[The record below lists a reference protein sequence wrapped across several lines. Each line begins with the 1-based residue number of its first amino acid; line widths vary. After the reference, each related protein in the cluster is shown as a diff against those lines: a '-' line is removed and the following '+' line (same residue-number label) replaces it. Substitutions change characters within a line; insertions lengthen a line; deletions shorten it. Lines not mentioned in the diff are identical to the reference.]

1 MGRGTRNSEA
11 AEVSLRLQVGVLHDV
26 RVVQWRFSFF
36 SPLSLASTTSSAPSS
51 SPSPRPQRPPRSTRS
66 PLGPA
71 RAPRISGHPHKPHP
85 RPRSQR
91 SATGAATPSFFNFL
105 DEDVKAL
112 DPLAMLSS
120 APYDFFGTSFLSGG
134 GGGGS
139 MDSSSSAE
147 MSAMLGIDP
156 SLVGSPAPASYSDFS
171 DAHSTSPSDATSS
184 PEESTTIAPVKVGG
198 HGKARKGTV
207 VGGGIKKSSSG
218 AAVEQNTSTAS
229 TAFMR
234 STTFKPR
241 ANKGEDEDD
250 EDDLPAH
257 WRPPPE
263 VFQKMSSKEKRQ
275 LRNKIRARNFR
286 VRRKEYISTLED
298 NIAERDRLL
307 SAIRAELGSTQSE
320 NLALRQEIAALKRTL
335 LDNRGP
341 APVLPPPAPL
351 SSPSLSSSSPSLS
364 SSSSKEALSTPTLK
378 DGALGGGYTS
388 VHTAWIPELLGASPW
403 AASPFASAEI
413 PSTPH
418 QQENLNPLLNGTKV
432 TEVVRAGLGMGA
444 ATGANNAAD
453 GFGDA
458 NPFTVRSLDAYR
470 MHLWGRMAAQYR
482 HNKEHPA
489 SSNTSNSN
497 STSPNANANASPF
510 SSGSAS
516 PFSNGATNGFNS
528 ASNNNASAFA
538 PSPFFNPSVKAHS
551 PPHSPPFPLS
561 GLAGGLR
568 LKYFSSPAS
577 GSGSNAGANANGL
590 AASLAGLSLSSKGGV
605 LQQQQQRQRES
616 AREKER
622 ERESARERE
631 RESAMYAA
639 MASQTLLKRL
649 GGAFWDAFSGAGEKN
664 PALGRGGGGR
674 GGEGVGRGEGAEGV
688 GGQGGGAGRGC
699 GPAAAVAQDVAHR
712 EPEDVASGGEEA
724 WAVPVD
730 EDGGG
735 VGGEHAEL
743 EFGEEVVW
751 SSTTTFPFSF
761 FSLSLWLFF
770 LLSLR
775 TLYILL
781 TSSINPAPRRTTPR
795 IFRSTSSL
803 DSPISLSMSP
813 LSSTLPRFSRGFDCR
828 HLDKNTNTIWIHT
841 IFYSGLA

>member
-1 MGRGTRNSEA
+1 MLVDSQMASSLFATPYSDYA
-11 AEVSLRLQVGVLHDV
+11 ASQDLNDIFHTELFSL
-26 RVVQWRFSFF
+26 
-36 SPLSLASTTSSAPSS
+36 PSS
-51 SPSPRPQRPPRSTRS
+51 GASSSSHSQSSGSRESTPNLQTPPQAVPAASFPEIGDGGSP
-66 PLGPA
+66 
-71 RAPRISGHPHKPHP
+71 
-85 RPRSQR
+85 
-91 SATGAATPSFFNFL
+91 TPSFFNFL

-120 APYDFFGTSFLSGG
+120 APYDFFGTSFPGGG

-156 SLVGSPAPASYSDFS
+156 SLVGSPAAASYSDFS

-184 PEESTTIAPVKVGG
+184 PMDSTTIAPVKVGG

-207 VGGGIKKSSSG
+207 VGGGIKKSSSA
-218 AAVEQNTSTAS
+218 AAVKENTSTAS
-229 TAFMR
+229 TAFMP

-241 ANKGEDEDD
+241 PNKGEDEDD
-250 EDDLPAH
+250 EDDLPAD

-275 LRNKIRARNFR
+275 LRNKISARNFR
-286 VRRKEYISTLED
+286 VRRKDLIQNQPTSRCSSSRGSRIHRRPSADRFTEYISTLED

-351 SSPSLSSSSPSLS
+351 SSPSLSSPSPSLS
-364 SSSSKEALSTPTLK
+364 SSSKELSTPTLK
-378 DGALGGGYTS
+378 DVTSASASTRFWQQGALGGGYTS
-388 VHTAWIPELLGASPW
+388 VHTARIPELLGASPW
-403 AASPFASAEI
+403 AASPFASAET
-413 PSTPH
+413 PATPH

-482 HNKEHPA
+482 HNKDHPA
-489 SSNTSNSN
+489 SSSTSN
-497 STSPNANANASPF
+497 STSNANAASPF

-516 PFSNGATNGFNS
+516 PFSNGAANGFNS
-528 ASNNNASAFA
+528 AGNNSASAFA
-538 PSPFFNPSVKAHS
+538 PSPFFNPSAKAHS

-568 LKYFSSPAS
+568 PKYFSSPAS
-577 GSGSNAGANANGL
+577 GSGSGNAGANGL

-622 ERESARERE
+622 ERESAKERE

-664 PALGRGGGGR
+664 AALGASG
-674 GGEGVGRGEGAEGV
+674 
-688 GGQGGGAGRGC
+688 
-699 GPAAAVAQDVAHR
+699 AAAKGWDAEKVRKVLEGKAVVRVVDVDQL
-712 EPEDVASGGEEA
+712 PPSPKMSPIASPRMSPVVEKKHCHGQLAEVLEE
-724 WAVPVD
+724 
-730 EDGGG
+730 
-735 VGGEHAEL
+735 
-743 EFGEEVVW
+743 
-751 SSTTTFPFSF
+751 SMR
-761 FSLSLWLFF
+761 SLSL
-770 LLSLR
+770 
-775 TLYILL
+775 
-781 TSSINPAPRRTTPR
+781 
-795 IFRSTSSL
+795 
-803 DSPISLSMSP
+803 
-813 LSSTLPRFSRGFDCR
+813 G
-828 HLDKNTNTIWIHT
+828 KK
-841 IFYSGLA
+841 

>member
-1 MGRGTRNSEA
+1 
-11 AEVSLRLQVGVLHDV
+11 
-26 RVVQWRFSFF
+26 
-36 SPLSLASTTSSAPSS
+36 
-51 SPSPRPQRPPRSTRS
+51 
-66 PLGPA
+66 
-71 RAPRISGHPHKPHP
+71 
-85 RPRSQR
+85 
-91 SATGAATPSFFNFL
+91 
-105 DEDVKAL
+105 
-112 DPLAMLSS
+112 
-120 APYDFFGTSFLSGG
+120 
-134 GGGGS
+134 
-139 MDSSSSAE
+139 
-147 MSAMLGIDP
+147 MLGIDP

-207 VGGGIKKSSSG
+207 VGGGIKKSSSA
-218 AAVEQNTSTAS
+218 AAVKENTSTAS
-229 TAFMR
+229 TAFMP

-241 ANKGEDEDD
+241 ANKGEDDED
-250 EDDLPAH
+250 EDDLPAD

-275 LRNKIRARNFR
+275 LRNKISARNFR

-364 SSSSKEALSTPTLK
+364 SSSGKEALSTPTLK
-378 DGALGGGYTS
+378 DVTSASASTRFWQQGALGGGYTS
-388 VHTAWIPELLGASPW
+388 VHTARIPELLGASPW
-403 AASPFASAEI
+403 AASPFASAET

-444 ATGANNAAD
+444 ATGANGAAD

-497 STSPNANANASPF
+497 STSPTANANASPF

-516 PFSNGATNGFNS
+516 PFSNGANTGFNS
-528 ASNNNASAFA
+528 ANSNNASAFA
-538 PSPFFNPSVKAHS
+538 PSPFFNPSAKAHS

-568 LKYFSSPAS
+568 PKYFSSPAS

-622 ERESARERE
+622 ERENARERE

-664 PALGRGGGGR
+664 PALG
-674 GGEGVGRGEGAEGV
+674 AS
-688 GGQGGGAGRGC
+688 GAGAKGWDAEKVRKVLEGK
-699 GPAAAVAQDVAHR
+699 AVVRVVDVDQL
-712 EPEDVASGGEEA
+712 PPSPKMSPIASPRISPVVEKKHCHGQLAEVLEE
-724 WAVPVD
+724 
-730 EDGGG
+730 
-735 VGGEHAEL
+735 
-743 EFGEEVVW
+743 
-751 SSTTTFPFSF
+751 SMR
-761 FSLSLWLFF
+761 SLSL
-770 LLSLR
+770 
-775 TLYILL
+775 
-781 TSSINPAPRRTTPR
+781 
-795 IFRSTSSL
+795 
-803 DSPISLSMSP
+803 
-813 LSSTLPRFSRGFDCR
+813 G
-828 HLDKNTNTIWIHT
+828 KK
-841 IFYSGLA
+841 